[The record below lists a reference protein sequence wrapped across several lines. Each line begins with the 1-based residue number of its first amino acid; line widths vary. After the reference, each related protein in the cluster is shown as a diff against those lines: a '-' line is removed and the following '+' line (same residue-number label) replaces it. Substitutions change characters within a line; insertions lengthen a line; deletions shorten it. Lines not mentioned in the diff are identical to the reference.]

1 MAAVAWLFGGPLF
14 AGRVLYY
21 RDVGVTYYPDFV
33 FVSRALAQ
41 GVWPLW
47 HHGADAGAP
56 FLMAYPL
63 HLALLLLGGPGAALA
78 LSPPL
83 HVLVAMAGAAA
94 LARRIGVSPE
104 GAAVSGGVFG
114 LPWELVALIAIA
126 TPTPPSTE

>member
-1 MAAVAWLFGGPLF
+1 MRPDHDQPRPRRVRARGCRAGLAVRGPLF

-47 HHGADAGAP
+47 HPGADAGAP
-56 FLMAYPL
+56 FLMAYPV

-78 LSPPL
+78 VSPPL
-83 HVLVAMAGAAA
+83 HLLSRWPAPRPWRVAWAPRGPPPCREGCSGSAG
-94 LARRIGVSPE
+94 
-104 GAAVSGGVFG
+104 
-114 LPWELVALIAIA
+114 
-126 TPTPPSTE
+126 